1 MTQLATNQTDPQSK
15 GGTISWVP
23 IDDTLED
30 GQQIKKEAT
39 NKRNQL
45 FKAKLLTAETR
56 ELTGEEHDLLAQSR
70 DQLATLLRGEEIRY
84 YWRAKMKDILLGDCN
99 TRYFQMVV
107 NGKKRNKKIVS
118 LDHDQI
124 KERLKAM
131 ITSKKI

>member
-1 MTQLATNQTDPQSK
+1 
-15 GGTISWVP
+15 VP

-84 YWRAKMKDILLGDCN
+84 Y
-99 TRYFQMVV
+99 
-107 NGKKRNKKIVS
+107 
-118 LDHDQI
+118 
-124 KERLKAM
+124 
-131 ITSKKI
+131 